1 MSEEAKTEQ
10 SHDELDYKAMYE
22 EALANSRKWEKRS
35 KENAAKAKKLDELE
49 ASSKTVEERLA
60 ALESENARLTAE
72 REHRILVDKV
82 AQESGVA
89 REIVE
94 SLNATDEETLLGQAQ
109 AIANTYKTPAG
120 APSMPEAGKFPR
132 EGTAPKTTAQQFAD
146 FFNASLGN

>member
-49 ASSKTVEERLA
+49 ASSKTVEE
-60 ALESENARLTAE
+60 LESENARLTAE

-82 AQESGVA
+82 AQESGVS

-109 AIANTYKTPAG
+109 AIAAAYKAPAG